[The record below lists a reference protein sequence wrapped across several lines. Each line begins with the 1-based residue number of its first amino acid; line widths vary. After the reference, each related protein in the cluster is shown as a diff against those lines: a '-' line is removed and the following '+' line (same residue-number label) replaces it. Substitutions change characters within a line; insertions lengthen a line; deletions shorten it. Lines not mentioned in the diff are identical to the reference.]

1 MHELRRYVLPRG
13 SALCEVPAV
22 DEGVHFFSPCNRAL
36 SPGYLEELGYLFLTL
51 ALVPSTT
58 TRSLRVLRVVV
69 PGTDYETLVLQ
80 VPIRWQLR
88 TEYGPYC
95 TRSVRQRVGS

>member
-51 ALVPSTT
+51 ALGT
-58 TRSLRVLRVVV
+58 RVLRLVV
-69 PGTDYETLVLQ
+69 YEYY
-80 VPIRWQLR
+80 
-88 TEYGPYC
+88 E
-95 TRSVRQRVGS
+95 